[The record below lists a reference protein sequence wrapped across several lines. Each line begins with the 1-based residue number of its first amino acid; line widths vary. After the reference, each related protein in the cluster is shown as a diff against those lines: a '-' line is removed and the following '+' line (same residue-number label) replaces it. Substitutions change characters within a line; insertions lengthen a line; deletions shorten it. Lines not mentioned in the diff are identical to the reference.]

1 MAADKAIA
9 AAVDVG
15 TNSVKMT
22 VAYRDATERAVVL
35 HDETRITRLG
45 KKVDASGRLDS
56 GAVQQT
62 IDALRSFGETA
73 RNLGAAKIAAVGTS
87 ALRDAANRDEFV
99 TAAETALSGR
109 VEVISGDREA
119 ALTFL
124 AARRDPDLGLA
135 NLAANGTVA
144 TTDSGG
150 GSTEVVLGAAGN
162 KGGIAFKTSLQLG
175 AVRLTEQAA
184 FSDPPT
190 AEELA
195 NAEQIA
201 RDSFVQIPKPDGAVV
216 LVASGGTAANLAAME
231 IMADTN
237 RAQKLTPDL
246 IHGTNLSLEQIEGR
260 IAHLASLSLAER
272 RKVPGLEP
280 DRADVI
286 IAGAIIQAESLRHFG
301 LNTLLV
307 SARGLRYGLLYELLG
322 MD

>member
-9 AAVDVG
+9 AAVDIG

-22 VAYRDATERAVVL
+22 VAHQDDAGRAEIL

-56 GAVQQT
+56 EAVQQT
-62 IDALRSFGETA
+62 IDALRDFGVTA
-73 RNLGAAKIAAVGTS
+73 QKLGAHKIAAVGTS

-99 TAAETALSGR
+99 SAAEAALSGR
-109 VEVISGDREA
+109 VEVISGEREA

-135 NLAANGTVA
+135 SLPHNVTVA

-162 KGGIAFKTSLQLG
+162 GGGIAFKASLQLG
-175 AVRLTEQAA
+175 AVRLTERAA
-184 FSDPPT
+184 FSDPPR

-201 RDSFVQIPKPDGAVV
+201 RDAFAEIPKPDGPVV

-246 IHGTNLSLEQIEGR
+246 LHGTNLSLEQIERR
-260 IAHLASLSLAER
+260 IAHLASLPLSER
-272 RKVPGLEP
+272 RNVPGLEP

-322 MD
+322 LD